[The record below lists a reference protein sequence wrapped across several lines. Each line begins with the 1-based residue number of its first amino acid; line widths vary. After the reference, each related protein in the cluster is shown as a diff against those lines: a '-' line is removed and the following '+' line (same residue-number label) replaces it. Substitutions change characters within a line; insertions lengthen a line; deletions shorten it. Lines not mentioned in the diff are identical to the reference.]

1 MRPAYGIAR
10 VRVLKESDVGTPTG
24 VACARR
30 RAAFQR
36 KQSTVWSLTM
46 PTDCMS
52 AYIVVG
58 PTKRKPRFFM
68 SLLIATEIGGL
79 RGQRVERSRCRFTI
93 VVPSTNAQR

>member
-1 MRPAYGIAR
+1 MRPGYGDPR
-10 VRVLKESDVGTPTG
+10 PRVLKESDTVRPAT
-24 VACARR
+24 CR

-46 PTDCMS
+46 PTACIN

-79 RGQRVERSRCRFTI
+79 RRERRRRRG
-93 VVPSTNAQR
+93 AG